1 MAPAATLWLLGGV
14 ARREP
19 RLARPLIVLLIVSFV
34 AIGWIT
40 WTNFFALPLA
50 LCLAVVICLVMSL
63 IASRRTPDASD
74 RET

>member
-1 MAPAATLWLLGGV
+1 MAQAATLWLLGGV

-50 LCLAVVICLVMSL
+50 LCLAVVI
-63 IASRRTPDASD
+63 
-74 RET
+74 